1 MTQASQR
8 GAFGA
13 SKDAG
18 QDTAQGKLFGIPLG
32 DLGWFATML
41 MGTATG
47 FAGFFASTFVGII
60 SILFYNSATHHNV
73 DYAISYRDIG
83 LPVGIIALL
92 AAWAYLVTLRVRRII
107 RRG

>member
-8 GAFGA
+8 GAVGA
-13 SKDAG
+13 S
-18 QDTAQGKLFGIPLG
+18 QDTTQGKLFGIPLG

-41 MGTATG
+41 MGAATG
-47 FAGFFASTFVGII
+47 FAAFFASTFVGII
-60 SILFYNSATHHNV
+60 SILFYNSATHRNI

-83 LPVGIIALL
+83 LPVGIVVLG
-92 AAWAYLVTLRVRRII
+92 AAWVYLVTLRVRRIL